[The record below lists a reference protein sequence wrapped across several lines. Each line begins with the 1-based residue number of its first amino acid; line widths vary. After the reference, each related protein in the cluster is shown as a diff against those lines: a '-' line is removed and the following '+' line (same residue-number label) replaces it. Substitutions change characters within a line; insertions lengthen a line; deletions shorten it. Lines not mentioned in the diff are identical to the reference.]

1 MASRDEGELMIDPSV
16 MDRLQKL
23 RTRLGKPLIINSAY
37 RSEAHNRRVKG
48 AKNSQHRLAKA
59 FDVRMDNHNPH
70 HFERLARECGFTGF
84 GHYPKSGFMHID
96 IGPARR
102 WNDGAW
108 FPSDPDATP
117 SFQAEARPATLVSE
131 ILKPEVL
138 MSGGSIVTGAAAAT
152 QGNGPIQ
159 YAIAAV
165 LVLAAV
171 TLGAIVLKRVFG
183 GRRD

>member
-1 MASRDEGELMIDPSV
+1 MIDPIA

-37 RSEAHNRRVKG
+37 RSEAHNRRVGG
-48 AKNSQHRLAKA
+48 AKASQHRLARA
-59 FDVRMDNHNPH
+59 FDIRMDNHNPH
-70 HFERLARECGFTGF
+70 QFERIARECGFTGF

-108 FPSDPDATP
+108 FPSDPGATP
-117 SFQAEARPATLVSE
+117 SYPAEPKPATLVSE

-138 MSGGSIVTGAAAAT
+138 MSGGTIITGATAAT
-152 QGNGPIQ
+152 QGAWPIQ

-165 LVLAAV
+165 LIMAAV